1 MVKDSKPREGSRAF
15 WPRKRAKRIYPT
27 IKTYPQ
33 INKTV
38 PLAFAGYKAGMVHVI
53 ELRKRKVLKKEVEE
67 EYFVPATVI
76 EVPPLKVIGIRVYE
90 KTTSGYKSLLD
101 IYAKDEDVPKNIGRK
116 ISNFKSN
123 YEEAIKKLEKVKEKV
138 AKVRL
143 IVCTQPWLAGIKKK
157 RPEVFEVE
165 VGGEANK
172 ALEYALSVLG
182 KEIKASEIFKEGQF
196 VDVIAVTKGKGT
208 AGPVKR
214 FGVKE
219 QRHKATQRIRHVGS
233 LGAQG
238 VGRVLPNY
246 VPRAGQLGFQR
257 RTELNK
263 RILMIGNGEKLN
275 LINPKGGFSHYG
287 LVRSEFLLIKGNVPG
302 PKKRLVMLRYAIRNP
317 NLIIPPNIKEI
328 VITEHN

>member
-1 MVKDSKPREGSRAF
+1 MVKDSKPLAGSRAF

-33 INKTV
+33 YDKAI

-53 ELRKRKVLKKEVEE
+53 EIRKRKVLKKEIEE

-76 EVPPLKVIGIRVYE
+76 EVPPLKVIGIRLYE
-90 KTTSGYKSLLD
+90 KTTKGYKSLLD
-101 IYAKDEDVPKNIGRK
+101 IFAKDEDVPKQIKRK
-116 ISNFKSN
+116 ITNFKSN
-123 YEEAIKKLEKVKEKV
+123 YEEAMKELEKVKDKV
-138 AKVRL
+138 KKVRL

-157 RPEVFEVE
+157 KPEVFEIE
-165 VGGEANK
+165 VGGKVED
-172 ALEYALSVLG
+172 ALNYALNVLG

-219 QRHKATQRIRHVGS
+219 QRRKATQRIRHVGS

-238 VGRVLPNY
+238 VGRVLPGSI
-246 VPRAGQLGFQR
+246 PMKGQLGFQR
-257 RTELNK
+257 RTEFNK
-263 RILMIGNGEKLN
+263 RILKISSNGNEV
-275 LINPKGGFSHYG
+275 NPKGGFSHYG
-287 LVRSEFLLIKGNVPG
+287 IVRSDYILIQGSIPG
-302 PKKRLVMLRYAIRNP
+302 PKKRLVMLRFAIRNP
-317 NLIIPPNIKEI
+317 KLIVPPNIKEI